1 MPQKPV
7 ILVVDDD
14 APILTLMRSLLR
26 EFGFAPVTAATGE
39 EALVAAHR
47 DRPALVLLDL
57 NMPGMSGDEVI
68 RALRNESSAGR
79 LPILILSG
87 APVSSSELRELDADG
102 AVLKPF
108 DIQALIDQIRSHVA
122 VSGVKGEGRR

>member
-26 EFGFAPVTAATGE
+26 EFGFEPVTAATGE
-39 EALVAAHR
+39 EALEAAHR

-68 RALRNESSAGR
+68 RALRSEPSEGR

-108 DIQALIDQIRSHVA
+108 DIQALIGQIRNHVA
-122 VSGVKGEGRR
+122 ISVHPE

>member
-26 EFGFAPVTAATGE
+26 EFGFEPVTAANGE
-39 EALVAAHR
+39 QALEAAHR

-68 RALRNESSAGR
+68 RALRSDSSGGR

-87 APVSSSELRELDADG
+87 APVTSQELRELDADG

-108 DIQALIDQIRSHVA
+108 DIQALIEQIRSHVSTTA
-122 VSGVKGEGRR
+122 

>member
-1 MPQKPV
+1 MSEKPL

-26 EFGFAPVTAATGE
+26 EFGFEAA
-39 EALVAAHR
+39 VASSGDDAIR
-47 DRPALVLLDL
+47 QACNQKPALVLLDK
-57 NMPGMSGDEVI
+57 NMPGKSGEDVI
-68 RALRNESSAGR
+68 RALRDDHGFDE

-87 APVSSSELRELDADG
+87 EPVTRSELSALRADG

-108 DIQALIDQIRSHVA
+108 DVPALIQQIRERVGSA
-122 VSGVKGEGRR
+122 PQSTPS